1 MYIKL
6 LILVIILLF
15 IIKIFKKKQITFKKE
30 PVIYLKKEANIKKE
44 IKLKKVS
51 FNDQVIIHEIPNL
64 TNFTEKDKLWYN
76 ARDYNYFIKD
86 ATMTFRKRLQ

>member
-6 LILVIILLF
+6 LIFVIILFF

-30 PVIYLKKEANIKKE
+30 PVIYLKKEVNIKKKVK
-44 IKLKKVS
+44 IKKVS
-51 FNDQVIIHEIPNL
+51 FNDRVIVHEIPNL
-64 TNFTEKDKLWYN
+64 TNFAEKDKLWYN

-86 ATMTFRKRLQ
+86 AIHKL